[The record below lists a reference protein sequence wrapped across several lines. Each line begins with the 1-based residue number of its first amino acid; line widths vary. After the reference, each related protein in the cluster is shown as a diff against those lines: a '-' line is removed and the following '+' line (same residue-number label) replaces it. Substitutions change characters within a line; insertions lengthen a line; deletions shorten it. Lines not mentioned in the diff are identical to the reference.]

1 MTEAILV
8 SNGPGELYTWV
19 QPVLKALQSRNLKV
33 KTTIC
38 LIPCQFAAGDET
50 DIARTFGADS
60 VSSPKEF
67 ISFLTTGR
75 IPPAWSGD
83 NGFVLSLGGSQ
94 ALALRLGRKLGYP
107 TYRYH
112 FIPSWH
118 RDLKAIFVQDKPTER
133 QAHLKGAPNNRIKRV
148 GNLVAD
154 AVDISTPPESTNFPH
169 ILLFPGSR
177 DAFAVT
183 LIPFFL
189 ALADELGQIYPNAS
203 FVWPVSRLL
212 SERTIEDGIAAK
224 QPVFPCSLA
233 GSRQGNFVTTPSG
246 TLIEMVPEADRYKH
260 MRNSDIAVTIPGTN
274 TLELGIAGV
283 PSIVLLPMNKPEAI
297 PLEGIGHWLGLIPL
311 VGPLLKRC
319 AVRIFVN
326 RLSIPISLPNRIAG
340 TDIMLEVRG
349 IISVPQVVEKITGLI
364 DDPTDLLRRRRQLL
378 ASMPRPG
385 AAKKLVT
392 EILADINAK

>member
-19 QPVLKALQSRNLKV
+19 QPVLKELQSRNLKV

-50 DIARTFGADS
+50 DIARTFGADG

-75 IPPAWSGD
+75 RPPAWSGD
-83 NGFVLSLGGSQ
+83 KGFVISLGGSQ
-94 ALALRLGRKLGYP
+94 TFALRLGRKLGYP

-133 QAHLKGAPNNRIKRV
+133 QARLKGAPNDRIKRV

-154 AVDISTPPESTNFPH
+154 AVDISTPPESTSFPH

-177 DAFAVT
+177 DTFAVT

-189 ALADELGQIYPNAS
+189 ALADKLGQIYPNAS
-203 FVWPVSRLL
+203 FVWPVFVANSSAVIFCHPTMVGSAFHFISSCARFV
-212 SERTIEDGIAAK
+212 RPQYAAR
-224 QPVFPCSLA
+224 F
-233 GSRQGNFVTTPSG
+233 N
-246 TLIEMVPEADRYKH
+246 
-260 MRNSDIAVTIPGTN
+260 
-274 TLELGIAGV
+274 
-283 PSIVLLPMNKPEAI
+283 
-297 PLEGIGHWLGLIPL
+297 
-311 VGPLLKRC
+311 
-319 AVRIFVN
+319 AVRPCWSLTFTLHPDSRRIFAFAN
-326 RLSIPISLPNRIAG
+326 ALS
-340 TDIMLEVRG
+340 
-349 IISVPQVVEKITGLI
+349 
-364 DDPTDLLRRRRQLL
+364 
-378 ASMPRPG
+378 
-385 AAKKLVT
+385 
-392 EILADINAK
+392 

>member
-19 QPVLKALQSRNLKV
+19 QPVLKELQSRNLKI

-60 VSSPKEF
+60 VSSPTEF
-67 ISFLTTGR
+67 INFLTTGR
-75 IPPAWSGD
+75 KPSAWSGE
-83 NGFVLSLGGSQ
+83 NGFVISLGGSQ
-94 ALALRLGRKLGYP
+94 AFALRLGRKLGYP

-118 RDLKAIFVQDKPTER
+118 RDLKAIFVQDKPAER
-133 QAHLKGAPNNRIKRV
+133 QARLKGAPSNRIKKV

-154 AVDISTPPESTNFPH
+154 AVDISTPPESTSFPH

-177 DAFAVT
+177 DTFAVT

-189 ALADELGQIYPNAS
+189 ALADAVGQIYPNAT

-212 SERTIEDGIAAK
+212 SQRTLEDGIAAK
-224 QPVFPCSLA
+224 QPVFPCSIA

-246 TLIEMVPEADRYKH
+246 TIIEMVPEADRYKH
-260 MRNSDIAVTIPGTN
+260 MRNADIAVTIPGTN

-311 VGPLLKRC
+311 IGPLLKRY
-319 AVRIFVN
+319 AVRTFVN
-326 RLSIPISLPNRIAG
+326 RLSVPISLPNRIAG
-340 TDIMLEVRG
+340 RDIMLEVRG
-349 IISVPQVVEKITGLI
+349 IISAPQVVKKITGLL
-364 DDPTDLLRRRRQLL
+364 DDPTDLLRRKERLL
-378 ASMPRPG
+378 ESMPRPG
-385 AAKKLVT
+385 AAKKLIT
-392 EILADINAK
+392 EILADINAR